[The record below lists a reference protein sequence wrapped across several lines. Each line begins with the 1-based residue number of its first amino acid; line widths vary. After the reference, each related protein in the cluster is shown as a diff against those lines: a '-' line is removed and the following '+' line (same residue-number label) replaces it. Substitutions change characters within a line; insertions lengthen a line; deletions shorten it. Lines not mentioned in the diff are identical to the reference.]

1 MHPYLFFNKN
11 RTSVTHV
18 GMHISTTSRST
29 CLKDNYKNEEI
40 DVVASQEI
48 IKFLEDVARVP
59 RQHSKYDSQ
68 LLYSWKFLLNRR
80 LLLKKKFI
88 RLNFC
93 ALAKFYSNFVR
104 KHIFADFSISENLLL
119 VKSIFP
125 AV

>member
-18 GMHISTTSRST
+18 GMHISTTTSRST

-59 RQHSKYDSQ
+59 RQHFKYDSQ
-68 LLYSWKFLLNRR
+68 LLYSWKFLLNR
-80 LLLKKKFI
+80 LLLEK
-88 RLNFC
+88 
-93 ALAKFYSNFVR
+93 
-104 KHIFADFSISENLLL
+104 NLLDL
-119 VKSIFP
+119 IF
-125 AV
+125 VH